1 MMMWHLYCM
10 NSGMFKPS
18 VKTSTPAQA
27 LMQILCLTVFWLC
40 VSFMLHSA
48 YASANTTANTT
59 ANTSAP
65 AKSNPAADAMG
76 LQVRQ
81 WMSQTHG
88 VNVKDI
94 VIAPLD
100 DRLKVQG
107 CQKPLNV
114 DHPFASKETV
124 RVRCAEPVWQLYLQ
138 VAMPTARSTAPLAGM
153 PAGAPNSGALPSA
166 ATSPSLANPPRT
178 IVVAKRLLQR
188 GVILQPDMLEEVQA
202 SPGNA
207 DTQLLNTVRDAQLA
221 ELTRDIPAGQALR
234 VSDIRRAVLVKQGQ
248 TVMLSIGN
256 KSDFEISI
264 RMEAM
269 QDGRLGDQVKLRNP
283 ESGRQVS
290 GIVTGPNA
298 AKGL

>member
-1 MMMWHLYCM
+1 MMWHLYCM

-27 LMQILCLTVFWLC
+27 LMQILCLTVFWLFA
-40 VSFMLHSA
+40 VFLPF
-48 YASANTTANTT
+48 SANAINNPPANSSSTAK
-59 ANTSAP
+59 A
-65 AKSNPAADAMG
+65 NPAGDTMSV
-76 LQVRQ
+76 QVRQ

-88 VNVKDI
+88 VNAKDV

-107 CQKPLNV
+107 CQKALNV
-114 DHPFASKETV
+114 DHPIASKETV

-138 VAMPTARSTAPLAGM
+138 VTMPTARSSAPAAGM
-153 PAGAPNSGALPSA
+153 PAGAPNSGA
-166 ATSPSLANPPRT
+166 SPSGATPANLSNPPRT

-202 SPGNA
+202 SSGNA
-207 DTQLLNTVRDAQLA
+207 DTQLLTTVKDAQLA
-221 ELTRDIPAGQALR
+221 ELTRDIPAGQPLR
-234 VSDIRRAVLVKQGQ
+234 VSDIRRAVLVRQGQ

-269 QDGRLGDQVKLRNP
+269 QDGRLGEQVKLKNP

-290 GIVTGPNA
+290 GVVTGPNA